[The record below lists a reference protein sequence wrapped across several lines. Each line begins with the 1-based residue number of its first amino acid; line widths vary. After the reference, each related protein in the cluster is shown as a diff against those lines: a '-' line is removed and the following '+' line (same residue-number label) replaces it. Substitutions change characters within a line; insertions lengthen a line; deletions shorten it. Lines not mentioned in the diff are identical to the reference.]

1 MKRKLVAVA
10 LSSAIGLAVAA
21 PASVFAQ
28 GAPSGNQEVIKKT
41 HDRMVANH
49 MEQCFGIAA
58 NGKNDCAASSHA
70 CAGQQTVDRDPDS
83 FVLVA
88 EGTCGNFSGGSLK
101 PMHQ

>member
-1 MKRKLVAVA
+1 MNCSIVGIALTSAV
-10 LSSAIGLAVAA
+10 GLAVAM
-21 PASVFAQ
+21 PVSVKAA
-28 GAPSGNQEVIKKT
+28 GPEGNPEVIKKT
-41 HDRMVANH
+41 KERMENNH
-49 MEQCFGIAA
+49 LEMCFGIAS
-58 NGKNDCAASSHA
+58 NGKNDCASSSHA